1 METELGLRLLMEPE
15 DSEERTRSH
24 ESVLG
29 AAVLHLAMVVMI
41 LISPG
46 GASGYQSFFATQPV
60 QIVELMVAPTTLYVP
75 PGQIVIP
82 EDNTPGDL
90 TAEERRRAVIRT
102 PGGEPPKPGQI
113 FSLPVK
119 PPEQE
124 EGGGDPSEAPS
135 LKPGSTGDEDEAAAR
150 ADTGEPE
157 TGGGEPEVPEIQKG
171 PEVAFLDIPRPSEG
185 QEGLDSLLADQSPGR
200 VLEESLRRS
209 RQGTDG
215 GFTGPGQGT
224 GVSDYDLNTPFPTIL
239 SDTRGVDF
247 GPYLTQVVIAV
258 RNNWRRVTPD
268 SVRLGEQGKVMV
280 VFTILSNGDVPDGE
294 LKVVSSSGRSHLDRT
309 AMTGI
314 LMSQPFQPLPP
325 KFTGGKIVLRFSFF
339 YNLPIEANRR

>member
-1 METELGLRLLMEPE
+1 METELGLRLLFEPE

-24 ESVLG
+24 ESTLG
-29 AAVLHLAMVVMI
+29 AAVLHLAVVVMV

-46 GASGYQSFFATQPV
+46 GASGRQLFFSAQSV
-60 QIVELMVAPTTLYVP
+60 QIVELMMAPTTLYVP

-82 EDNTPGDL
+82 EDNTPGNL
-90 TAEERRRAVIRT
+90 TEEERRRAVIRT
-102 PGGEPPKPGQI
+102 PGGVPPQPGQV

-135 LKPGSTGDEDEAAAR
+135 LKPGSTGDEAAAR

-157 TGGGEPEVPEIQKG
+157 TGGGEPEVPEFEKR
-171 PEVAFLDIPRPSEG
+171 PEVAFLNIPRPSEG

-215 GFTGPGQGT
+215 GFAGPGQGT
-224 GVSDYDLNTPFPTIL
+224 GVSDPDLNTPFPSIL

-268 SVRLGEQGKVMV
+268 SVRLGEQGKVV
-280 VFTILSNGDVPDGE
+280 IVFSILANGDVLGGE
-294 LKVVSSSGRSHLDRT
+294 PAVVASSGRSHLDRT
-309 AMTGI
+309 AMAGI

-325 KFTGGKIVLRFSFF
+325 EFTGGKIVLQFSFF
-339 YNLPIEANRR
+339 YNLPVEANRR